1 MPIEKT
7 YLETLAKRRKDT
19 RAYSRHQA
27 LGAELGEILRDT
39 AHTALYI
46 KLAMQFD
53 DAVLRTLAKR
63 IAEKKEVKNKGAYFM
78 RVLYSENGRP
88 VPKKK

>member
-1 MPIEKT
+1 MPIDKT

-19 RAYSRHQA
+19 RAYYKHQA
-27 LGAELGEILRDT
+27 LGAELGELLRDT

-53 DAVLRTLAKR
+53 ETRLRTLAKAT
-63 IAEKKEVKNKGAYFM
+63 AEKRDVKNKGAYFM
-78 RVLYSENGRP
+78 RVLYGDKEKGKSL
-88 VPKKK
+88 